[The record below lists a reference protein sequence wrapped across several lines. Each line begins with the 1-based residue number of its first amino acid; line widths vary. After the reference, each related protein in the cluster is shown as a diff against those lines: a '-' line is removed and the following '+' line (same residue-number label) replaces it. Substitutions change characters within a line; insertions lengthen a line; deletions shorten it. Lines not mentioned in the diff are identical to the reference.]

1 MNPDEYLTPAA
12 LEPIALRAIP
22 LEQIKRRTRE
32 RADLVAHVVSIVQR
46 DLAIVTE
53 LARRAPSV
61 LNAPVHEAV
70 RQALIDLAARVIKQ
84 SARTRWSPIHATP
97 EEVREVARGIVR
109 KEGK

>member
-1 MNPDEYLTPAA
+1 M
-12 LEPIALRAIP
+12 
-22 LEQIKRRTRE
+22 
-32 RADLVAHVVSIVQR
+32 AHVVSIVQR

-70 RQALIDLAARVIKQ
+70 RQALIDLAAGVVRQ
-84 SARTRWSPIHATP
+84 AARTRWSPLHATP

-109 KEGK
+109 REGRREGK